1 MIELLD
7 TLAEWFAAGEQ
18 VAVAT
23 VIRVEGSAPRPVG
36 ARMIVSTGGH
46 MAGSVSGGC
55 VETTVYE
62 EMMDLLDG
70 GPPRVL
76 HFGITD
82 EMTWEV
88 GLACGG
94 TIDVFVQT
102 LDPALI
108 AALGERVERGER
120 GSRSEPRSLREPM
133 ALVCFIE
140 GPEAGSTALVTSQGT
155 LLGPDVE
162 QAASV
167 ASEMLAARAERGAVR
182 ELAPGSRAFI
192 EPFLPPPVLVVAGGV
207 HIAVPLARFA
217 RELGFRVVVVDPRAK
232 FANRE
237 RFPEADEVL
246 VAWPDEALAQ
256 MQVGETTYVVLLTH
270 DPKIDEP
277 TLAAALKTGAA
288 YIGAIGSRKTH
299 ADRYERMSKWGVTA
313 EQLDRVYS
321 PIGLDLGGSTPEE
334 TALSIIAEVVAVK
347 NGRTGGSLRA
357 TTGPIGSRGKPTDLD
372 GPHSEPS
379 GPIWKGEQPSH
390 G

>member
-1 MIELLD
+1 MIDLLG
-7 TLAEWFAAGEQ
+7 TIGEWFDAGEK

-36 ARMIVSTGGH
+36 ARMIVSSGGR

-55 VETTVYE
+55 VETTVYQ

-70 GPPRVL
+70 GPPRIL
-76 HFGITD
+76 HFGITED
-82 EMTWEV
+82 MIWDV

-94 TIDVFVQT
+94 TIDVFVQA

-108 AALGERVERGER
+108 AALGERVEGGE
-120 GSRSEPRSLREPM
+120 PV
-133 ALVCFIE
+133 ALVTLVE
-140 GPEAGSTALVTSQGT
+140 GEAAGSTALVTDEGT
-155 LLGPDVE
+155 VLGPDLE
-162 QAASV
+162 GAV
-167 ASEMLAARAERGAVR
+167 AVAIETLAARVERGALDEVAHGR
-182 ELAPGSRAFI
+182 RVYV
-192 EPFLPPPVLVVAGGV
+192 EPFLPPPLLVIAGGV
-207 HIAVPLARFA
+207 HVAIPLARFGK
-217 RELGFRVVVVDPRAK
+217 ELGFRVAVVDPREK

-237 RFPEADEVL
+237 RFPEADQVL
-246 VAWPDEALAQ
+246 VAWPDQVLAAAGPDEALAQ
-256 MQVGETTYVVLLTH
+256 LEVGDTTYIVLLTH

-299 ADRYERMSKWGVTA
+299 ADRYERMGKWGITDDD
-313 EQLDRVYS
+313 LDRVYS

-357 TTGPIGSRGKPTDLD
+357 TTGPITIG
-372 GPHSEPS
+372 
-379 GPIWKGEQPSH
+379 
-390 G
+390 